1 MKGVLIFSE
10 SSSEEIGR
18 GFGWGE
24 QKEEKL
30 NEIKSE
36 YPLCH
41 KAKQRCCIYSTYD
54 FMISHHIIK
63 LLINFFILFFC
74 VRSEDI

>member
-1 MKGVLIFSE
+1 MGVRVGERVTKRGKSYMKKRVKIL
-10 SSSEEIGR
+10 
-18 GFGWGE
+18 
-24 QKEEKL
+24 
-30 NEIKSE
+30 
-36 YPLCH
+36 LCH
-41 KAKQRCCIYSTYD
+41 KAKQRRCIYSTYD